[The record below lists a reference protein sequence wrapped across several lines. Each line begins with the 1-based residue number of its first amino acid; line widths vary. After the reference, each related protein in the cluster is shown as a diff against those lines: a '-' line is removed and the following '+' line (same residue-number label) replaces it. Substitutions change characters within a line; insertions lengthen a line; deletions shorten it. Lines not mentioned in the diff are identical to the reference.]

1 MLSASEERLNS
12 LWLKAMAVHDPA
24 ERESLLWE
32 FRDALHEHIDQR
44 GKETPGSFRHH
55 FLQWDPS
62 SAQRSFWSLMVL
74 IVRLMVFAKS
84 SQ

>member
-32 FRDALHEHIDQR
+32 FRDALHEYIDQR
-44 GKETPGSFRHH
+44 GAKKHQEASAITSFNGIRVAHKGR
-55 FLQWDPS
+55 FG
-62 SAQRSFWSLMVL
+62 R
-74 IVRLMVFAKS
+74 
-84 SQ
+84 